1 MVQKATKR
9 GDVLVWM
16 IMLLCVFLAA
26 IPVAIYLFVKG
37 FTLWGIVA
45 SAGGV
50 LALALVVV
58 IFYVASGG
66 ADTVTGPLHV
76 NPGEYNVHWA
86 IGGMRWTSHFS
97 PSERQRKGVQEYMN
111 SINDMRLWLAIYKAL
126 GVPVREGLSDD
137 LKPTEVCGDPV
148 GREVGF
154 SGNEDALREYA
165 DVMAEAN
172 SRGLSE
178 IARTMYE
185 EVRAKSGT
193 DS

>member
-1 MVQKATKR
+1 MAQKATNG

-16 IMLLCVFLAA
+16 IMLLCVFVAA
-26 IPVAIYLFVKG
+26 VPFAIYLFIKG
-37 FTLWGIVA
+37 CTLWAIVV
-45 SAGGV
+45 SAGGI

-58 IFYVASGG
+58 IFFVVSGG
-66 ADTVTGPLHV
+66 ADTITGPLHV
-76 NPGEYNVHWA
+76 NPGEYNVQWA
-86 IGGMRWTSHFS
+86 IGGMRWASHFS

-126 GVPVREGLSDD
+126 GVPVREGLADD
-137 LKPTEVCGDPV
+137 LKPTEVSGDPV

-165 DVMAEAN
+165 DVLAEAN

-185 EVRAKSGT
+185 EVRGKSGT
-193 DS
+193 